1 MDEQHRDTAGTV
13 LSALYV
19 GLVFADLVIVAD
31 VISGGELHRWAARQA
46 RSVYRWATEPLQ
58 READTRRE
66 AAWVIW
72 EAMQMLEDAA
82 S

>member
-1 MDEQHRDTAGTV
+1 MDEQHRDPTGTV
-13 LSALYV
+13 LSVLYV
-19 GLVFADLVIVAD
+19 ALVFADLLIVAD
-31 VISGGELHRWAARQA
+31 VISGGELHRWAGRQA
-46 RSVYRWATEPLQ
+46 RGVYRWATEPLQ

-72 EAMQMLEDAA
+72 EAMQLLEDA